1 MKMRNITESINN
13 SINDSVNEAREIS
26 YKVHLLSGAT
36 GVNINMTVQR
46 IDQKRFEDWL
56 EDEQDN
62 SFDHAIGGNIE
73 Y

>member
-1 MKMRNITESINN
+1 MKNITESINN

-26 YKVHLLSGAT
+26 YRVHLLKGPL

-46 IDQKRFEDWL
+46 ADQKDFEDWL
-56 EDEQDN
+56 EEEQDN
-62 SFDHAIGGNIE
+62 SFDHATGGNIE